1 MQMKPQRLHNL
12 ISLFSL
18 TAALALSVFLLF
30 PEAQAAPRAG
40 SGTGLIKGSSIRSAV
55 KAYIEKSMP
64 WEKDNVHILFPAG
77 IPDVSYSG
85 DEISYEVRAGR
96 NQEYIGDTAFKVL
109 FFRDDTLIREEPVR
123 VRIEVMLDMP
133 VANRAL
139 ERDTEIR
146 KEDIKIV
153 SRWFTRMPYRAITD
167 PAEVVG
173 KRAASS
179 IRPNC
184 EITRSMVKNSV
195 LVARGKI
202 VRIVL
207 ENGPMRILSVGLAE
221 ENGGR
226 NDVIRVRNTSS
237 NRTVY
242 ARVID
247 YSVVKV
253 EFQP

>member
-12 ISLFSL
+12 ISLLSL
-18 TAALALSVFLLF
+18 TAALALSAFLLF
-30 PEAQAAPRAG
+30 PEAQAA
-40 SGTGLIKGSSIRSAV
+40 SGTGLIKGSTIRSAV
-55 KAYIEKSMP
+55 KAYIEKNMP
-64 WEKDNVHILFPAG
+64 WDRDNIHILFPAG
-77 IPDVSYSG
+77 TPDVSYSG
-85 DEISYEVRAGR
+85 DIIGYEVRSGR
-96 NQEYIGDTAFKVL
+96 NEEYIGDTAFKVL
-109 FFRDDTLIREEPVR
+109 FFKDDTLIREEPVR
-123 VRIEVMLDMP
+123 VRMEVMLDMP
-133 VANRAL
+133 VATRAL

-146 KEDIKIV
+146 KEDVKIV
-153 SRWFTRMPYRAITD
+153 GRWFTRMPYSAITD
-167 PAEVVG
+167 PAEIIG

-237 NRTVY
+237 NKMVY
-242 ARVID
+242 ARVIEN
-247 YSVVKV
+247 SLVKV

>member
-1 MQMKPQRLHNL
+1 MRMKPQRLHNL

-18 TAALALSVFLLF
+18 TAAMALSVFLLL
-30 PEAQAAPRAG
+30 PEAQAAPGA
-40 SGTGLIKGSSIRSAV
+40 GLIKGSTIRSAV
-55 KAYIEKSMP
+55 KAYIEKNMP

-77 IPDVSYSG
+77 TPDVAYSG
-85 DEISYEVRAGR
+85 DKISYEVRAGR
-96 NQEYIGDTAFKVL
+96 NEEYIGDTAFKVL
-109 FFRDDTLIREEPVR
+109 FFKDDTLIREEPVR
-123 VRIEVMLDMP
+123 VRMEVMLAIP
-133 VANRAL
+133 VSTRAL

-146 KEDIKIV
+146 NEDIKIV
-153 SRWFTRMPYRAITD
+153 GRWFTRMPYSAITD
-167 PAEVVG
+167 PAEVIG

-207 ENGPMRILSVGLAE
+207 ESGPMRILSVGLAE

-237 NRTVY
+237 SKMVY

-253 EFQP
+253 EF